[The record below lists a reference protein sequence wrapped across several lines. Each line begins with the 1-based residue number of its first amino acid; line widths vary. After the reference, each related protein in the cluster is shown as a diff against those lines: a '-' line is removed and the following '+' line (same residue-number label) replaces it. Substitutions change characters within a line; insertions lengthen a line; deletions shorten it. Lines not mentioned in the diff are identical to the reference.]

1 VDSQITT
8 SVTKIFV
15 CFVHEGNVVNH
26 LDENK
31 IHNMLVTGYKT
42 PKATLLQSVSAS
54 T

>member
-8 SVTKIFV
+8 SVTKIIV
-15 CFVHEGNVVNH
+15 CVVHEGNVVNH

-31 IHNMLVTGYKT
+31 IHNMIVTGYKT
-42 PKATLLQSVSAS
+42 PKEALHLSASAS